1 MMHLAIANNR
11 ASFVRMF
18 TESGFLSLTK
28 FLTNDVRLK
37 LFVVLYQQVS
47 QNDRDIKA
55 VCRGGLCDEQTAT
68 RFAQHTEVNQLLEIW
83 IILLYFL
90 K

>member
-37 LFVVLYQQVS
+37 LFVVLY
-47 QNDRDIKA
+47 
-55 VCRGGLCDEQTAT
+55 
-68 RFAQHTEVNQLLEIW
+68 
-83 IILLYFL
+83 
-90 K
+90 